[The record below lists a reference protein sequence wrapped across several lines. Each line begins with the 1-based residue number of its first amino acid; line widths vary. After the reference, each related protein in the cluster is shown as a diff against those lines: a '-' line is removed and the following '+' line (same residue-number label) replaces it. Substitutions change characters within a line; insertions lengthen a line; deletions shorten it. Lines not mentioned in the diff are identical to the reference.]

1 MKMTEKERRALIA
14 RLGNLPT
21 QVEQAI
27 DLLPPAQLD
36 MPYRAGGWTPRQVVH
51 HLVDSHIN
59 AYVRMKLIATEDT
72 PTLKPYDQEAWANA
86 ADYKMPIKVSIGI
99 LIGLHARWATWLE
112 SIATDTDVWRRAGM
126 HPDDGRLTLDDL
138 LTRYVAHGDKH
149 VGHIRHRSQ
158 KSELSG

>member
-1 MKMTEKERRALIA
+1 MMITEKERRALIA

-21 QVEQAI
+21 QIEQAI

-36 MPYRAGGWTPRQVVH
+36 MPYRTGGWTPRQVVH
-51 HLVDSHIN
+51 HLADSHFN

-72 PTLKPYDQEAWANA
+72 PPLKPYDQDAWAET
-86 ADYKMPIKVSIGI
+86 ADYKMPIKVSLGI

-112 SIATDTDVWRRAGM
+112 SIAADADVWQRAGM

-138 LTRYVAHGDKH
+138 LPHYVAHGDKH
-149 VGHIRHRSQ
+149 VGHIRQSR
-158 KSELSG
+158 KAEG